1 MGARLQ
7 AIYDLVT
14 QKTGFKG
21 RMQLAVRTG
30 VSKTKAVEMEDTDK
44 ILKKFKDAAAEIIG
58 KDVDELL

>member
-1 MGARLQ
+1 MGEKLE
-7 AIYDLVT
+7 AIYNLVT

-21 RMQLAVRTG
+21 RIRLAAVTG